1 MFNKE
6 FLKTL
11 TILYVEDDDTI
22 RDSLS
27 NIFTKIFKKVII
39 SNDGDDGLKQYIK
52 YTKDKNLEIDL
63 IISDINMPNTDGLEM
78 VQSIREFDQDI
89 PIIFTTGHNESKY
102 LMRAI
107 NLKISYYAHKPIN
120 TTELLNNISKF
131 CMIEYNK
138 KQLESTSRQVVQ
150 YMEII
155 NTITSIFKLDT
166 KGFISDANPLI
177 CEISQYSKEEL
188 IGMHIDIILRK
199 ETSNTTF
206 KETLTLISQNELFK
220 TKLKFTSKYG
230 NIFYFNTTIITIKN
244 EYKQDIIGYIYIC
257 IDQTEDE
264 IEKQQTM
271 HKVRKNII
279 EQRTKESNLLKS
291 TKELEEELIKIKF
304 NYISYKD
311 GQALLKKLE
320 REKQK
325 VLALNSQVFHYEQE
339 IIKLKQ
345 QKEKVDEND
354 KNKRIIEMKK
364 REKYVNET
372 VKLQSKVIELQSLIS
387 KQVAQNKATFVD

>member
-27 NIFTKIFKKVII
+27 NIFTRIFKKVII

-78 VQSIREFDQDI
+78 VQGIREFDQDI

-120 TTELLNNISKF
+120 TTELLDNISKF

-166 KGFISDANPLI
+166 KGFITDANPLI

-188 IGMHIDIILRK
+188 IGMHIDTILRK
-199 ETSNTTF
+199 DTSNTTF
-206 KETLTLISQNELFK
+206 EETLTLISQNELFK

-230 NIFYFNTTIITIKN
+230 NIFYFNTTIITVKN

-291 TKELEEELIKIKF
+291 TKELEEELVKIKF

-354 KNKRIIEMKK
+354 KNKRIMEMKK

-387 KQVAQNKATFVD
+387 KQGAQKKATFVD

>member
-177 CEISQYSKEEL
+177 CEMSQYSKEEL
-188 IGMHIDIILRK
+188 IGMHIDTILRK

-206 KETLTLISQNELFK
+206 EETLTLISQNELFK

-291 TKELEEELIKIKF
+291 TKELEEELVKIKF

-345 QKEKVDEND
+345 QKEKIDEND

-387 KQVAQNKATFVD
+387 KQGAQNKATFVD